1 MQEQLD
7 MNQREQSAR
16 NEAPNAFAEN
26 ETAHPISPG
35 RPFTK
40 GDREDTQE
48 LQQPEENRT
57 AMFEKDETDDFRS
70 RWQRIQTD
78 FIDDPRRS
86 VEKADGLVAETMSRL
101 AQVFSQERQRLE
113 GEWDRGD
120 DVSTEDLRLAF
131 KRYRSFF
138 DRLLSV

>member
-7 MNQREQSAR
+7 TNQREQSAR
-16 NEAPNAFAEN
+16 NEGPNAFAEN

-35 RPFTK
+35 RPFRE

-48 LQQPEENRT
+48 LQQPEENRA

-131 KRYRSFF
+131 MRYRSFF